1 MLAVSFS
8 SSILH
13 SHIQASGF
21 QGKIHRGPLSSV
33 ASVGKCLVTGAPGRL
48 GWSQNSLQSSFRNNW
63 YQPDSATRASAQI
76 LRAGSLGPSKP
87 PSLGLCFRTLLPS
100 TRRLDRMD
108 EMEMRQ
114 IRISASPAMP
124 PETSVCMWILLPTP
138 KGTAGE
144 LLRETPPVLMARR
157 APAQSLQCHVST
169 CVRVREVSTEKD
181 TLSPESSEDGDVRL
195 TSNASLT
202 FSHFSPCSFPTSF
215 L

>member
-100 TRRLDRMD
+100 TRRLERMD
-108 EMEMRQ
+108 EMKMRQ
-114 IRISASPAMP
+114 IRISASLAMP

-144 LLRETPPVLMARR
+144 LLRETAEPPSALSSSAHGQEGSSPVTAMPCFHLRPSQR
-157 APAQSLQCHVST
+157 GVH
-169 CVRVREVSTEKD
+169 RERYP
-181 TLSPESSEDGDVRL
+181 L
-195 TSNASLT
+195 A
-202 FSHFSPCSFPTSF
+202 
-215 L
+215 